1 MGAERMLRL
10 AGCFALAGVIL
21 AVALLRAVE
30 VPAGVVP
37 DSVPERREAAASPRS
52 DALARCATLT
62 LPDSA
67 CEAIWAA
74 HRRHFLGADDVTQQG
89 APQDEMKAERP

>member
-1 MGAERMLRL
+1 MLRL
-10 AGCFALAGVIL
+10 AGCFALAGIIL

-30 VPAGVVP
+30 TTAGVAPV
-37 DSVPERREAAASPRS
+37 SLPERREAVASPRS

-74 HRRHFLGADDVTQQG
+74 HRRHFLGVNDAPPQA
-89 APQDEMKAERP
+89 APQNETKAPRP